1 MDFVRWS
8 RPCGEGV
15 CLTVL
20 PLLATLAFVTPASA
34 DPLTLDEGTSEF
46 ERSSTQWLESIEAGG
61 TVAVVNPF
69 GNVYARFG
77 GYDNQVEILAT
88 TQRLETELPE
98 LVVGVEQVEG
108 GLDIV
113 VGPAR
118 PTAGGATGA
127 APVADSKSFETR
139 DRVDLVVFVP
149 QGATL
154 DVRTDDDL
162 IEVKGLKGDVIAS
175 SVKGDVRIRSIEGR
189 VRAKTTRGQISAML
203 ETDATKQAQ
212 ELTTE
217 TGDIEVHIWEDANF
231 HVRIATSGEIST
243 DFSLTVEHRRFEEPG
258 KLAEAVVGQG
268 GPELRLS
275 SKRGRVRL
283 LRLQRQDKP
292 YKATQPDG

>member
-1 MDFVRWS
+1 LS
-8 RPCGEGV
+8 
-15 CLTVL
+15 LL
-20 PLLATLAFVTPASA
+20 PLVATLALLTPVLA
-34 DPLTLDEGTSEF
+34 DPLALDDEVSEF
-46 ERSSTQWLESIEAGG
+46 DRSGTQRLESIETGD
-61 TVAVVNPF
+61 TVVVVNPF

-77 GYDNQVEILAT
+77 GYENQVEILAT

-98 LVVGVEQVEG
+98 LKVGAEQVEG

-118 PTAGGATGA
+118 PTVGGAAGA
-127 APVADSKSFETR
+127 APAADSEGFETR

-154 DVRTDDDL
+154 DVRTEDDL

-189 VRAKTTRGQISAML
+189 VRAKTARGQISAML
-203 ETDATKQAQ
+203 ESDATKQSQ

-258 KLAEAVVGQG
+258 KIAEAIVGLS
-268 GPELRLS
+268 GPDLRLS

-292 YKATQPDG
+292 YKSNQSDG